1 MLRIPHPG
9 MSMRKSKSMEP
20 LCNGCDESSQR
31 YSNCSSPLP
40 NRWYEFQENFD
51 RLIRENVAE
60 SSLLHVND
68 HPLEL
73 SESDLFRLSFEK
85 HLTSCGISNN
95 PETHY
100 YDLRSDAAEDGKF
113 ELTENEHDMNR
124 VIYWLGQGTSKIRS
138 DDADFGSDRISRT
151 KSKAEK
157 SIIREETGKLEK
169 F

>member
-1 MLRIPHPG
+1 MPQ
-9 MSMRKSKSMEP
+9 P
-20 LCNGCDESSQR
+20 LNSQLM
-31 YSNCSSPLP
+31 PIKVA
-40 NRWYEFQENFD
+40 FI
-51 RLIRENVAE
+51 RLI
-60 SSLLHVND
+60 
-68 HPLEL
+68 
-73 SESDLFRLSFEK
+73 
-85 HLTSCGISNN
+85 T
-95 PETHY
+95 
-100 YDLRSDAAEDGKF
+100 EDGKF